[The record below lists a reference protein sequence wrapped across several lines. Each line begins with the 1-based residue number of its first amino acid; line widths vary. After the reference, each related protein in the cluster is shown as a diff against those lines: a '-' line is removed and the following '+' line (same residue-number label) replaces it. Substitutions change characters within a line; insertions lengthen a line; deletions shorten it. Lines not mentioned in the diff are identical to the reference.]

1 MLSPKENTGTF
12 LGMENVILSLDAK
25 AIREKIDKL
34 NYMKNKNIY
43 IAKTTIK
50 QSNFK
55 KQKARKKSSIQG

>member
-1 MLSPKENTGTF
+1 MLSLKENMGTF

-25 AIREKIDKL
+25 AVREKIDKF

-43 IAKTTIK
+43 IAKTTVK